1 MSIDQQNRVGNDV
14 LELLVVR
21 ELGGDYGMMVRR
33 LRNGSNGR
41 VRRFYESLMK
51 LDGVEL
57 DRIVDEVVNV

>member
-1 MSIDQQNRVGNDV
+1 MRLKKWISSAIHPKA
-14 LELLVVR
+14 EA
-21 ELGGDYGMMVRR
+21 LGF
-33 LRNGSNGR
+33 LAHIRNGSNGR